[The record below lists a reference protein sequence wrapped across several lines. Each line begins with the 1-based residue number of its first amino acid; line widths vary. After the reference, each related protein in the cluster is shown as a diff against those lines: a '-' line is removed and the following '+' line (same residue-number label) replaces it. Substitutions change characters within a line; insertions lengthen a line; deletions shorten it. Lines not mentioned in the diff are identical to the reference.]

1 MTGASGPSRSI
12 VLKGSTDTVSEFFQY
27 ALSSVLYQRGVY
39 PAEDFE
45 ATKKYG
51 ITVMTVKDL
60 KLQVYLKDVLKHF
73 TDWLH
78 TGTLQKAVLVIMSAS
93 TSEVLERWSFDI
105 QTNKDAIAGGGNIE
119 ERDPS
124 IVMKEVQAIIR
135 QITASVTFLPLL
147 NETCTIDLLAY
158 TDKDLPVPLE
168 WEESDPRIIKDGANV
183 KLRSFATSVHSV
195 DALVSFKQTE

>member
-73 TDWLH
+73 T
-78 TGTLQKAVLVIMSAS
+78 GM
-93 TSEVLERWSFDI
+93 F
-105 QTNKDAIAGGGNIE
+105 NIAYA
-119 ERDPS
+119 D
-124 IVMKEVQAIIR
+124 V
-135 QITASVTFLPLL
+135 
-147 NETCTIDLLAY
+147 
-158 TDKDLPVPLE
+158 
-168 WEESDPRIIKDGANV
+168 
-183 KLRSFATSVHSV
+183 
-195 DALVSFKQTE
+195 